1 MLKTEEY
8 KGYEITVDYDAD
20 AENPI
25 KEWDMLGEFCCWHP
39 RYDLSNSDRFG
50 DGQVS
55 VEELKTYAKKTGSLL
70 FPLYLYDHSGITISL
85 SPFSCRW
92 DSGQVG
98 YVLVDREKA
107 LKEYGKKRLS
117 KQLKDKIYKVIQ
129 GEVETF
135 DKYLRGDIY
144 YFKVEKDGEYIDSCH
159 GLYEED
165 EAIKE
170 AKEMADYLE

>member
-1 MLKTEEY
+1 LS
-8 KGYEITVDYDAD
+8 
-20 AENPI
+20 
-25 KEWDMLGEFCCWHP
+25 LGT
-39 RYDLSNSDRFG
+39 L
-50 DGQVS
+50 
-55 VEELKTYAKKTGSLL
+55 
-70 FPLYLYDHSGITISL
+70 
-85 SPFSCRW
+85 
-92 DSGQVG
+92 GQVG